1 MTVQARR
8 LNHAV
13 LYVRDLDAAV
23 GFYSQALGMDVVTT
37 VPEANAVFLRLRGG
51 DNHHDLGIFA
61 RPQSQ
66 DTLERPN
73 RLGLYH
79 LAWQVDTIDELVE
92 ARAFLVSVGA
102 YTGESDHGAT
112 KSVYAKDPSGNELEL
127 MWMVPREAWGEH
139 ESAAPVQA
147 LDLAG
152 EVERWS
158 GVQTAG

>member
-23 GFYSQALGMDVVTT
+23 EFYSNALGMDVVTT
-37 VPEANAVFLRLRGG
+37 VPQANAAFLRLRAG

-66 DTLERPN
+66 DSLDRPD

-79 LAWQVDTIDELVE
+79 LAWQVDTIEELAE
-92 ARAFLVSVGA
+92 ARTFLVSAGA
-102 YTGESDHGAT
+102 YTGESDHGAS

-127 MWMVPREAWGEH
+127 MWMVPRESWGQY
-139 ESAAPVQA
+139 ESDAPVRP
-147 LDLAG
+147 LDLEG
-152 EVERWS
+152 EIERWS